1 MYDRVL
7 KQMRDKVRSRK
18 FVITLHADEEM
29 DADGVT
35 IFDVENCI
43 LSGRITER
51 QKDVRTGESKYRIR
65 GLTLAG
71 RSIEVIGKIGPTGKL
86 VIITVYLIQ
95 NKQGKSS

>member
-7 KQMRDKVRSRK
+7 KRMRSRVRSRE
-18 FVITLHADEEM
+18 FVMTLHGEEEM
-29 DADGVT
+29 DADGLT

-65 GLTLAG
+65 GRTVTG
-71 RSIEVIGKIGPTGKL
+71 RSVEVIGKIGPTGKL
-86 VIITVYLIQ
+86 VIITVYLV
-95 NKQGKSS
+95 